1 MKFSL
6 SKLFGASENEADNN
20 AQLSDDFVNAIIK
33 DIDHIPYAKS
43 KTNVL
48 YAGAN
53 ELGGYLYFQTILVGH
68 FKIKTK
74 KGAELEFISD
84 QQTLTLKS
92 DMDEFESDHTDV
104 KNRLITKIDFEIDK
118 AQLKT
123 FDATTFKSVVLKT
136 AKKSITLNVIEN

>member
-6 SKLFGASENEADNN
+6 KKLFGDSENQSENE

-33 DIDHIPYAKS
+33 DIDHVPYAKS

-53 ELGGYLYFQTILVGH
+53 ELGGYLYFQTIVVGQ
-68 FKIKTK
+68 FKLKTK
-74 KGAELEFISD
+74 KGAELELISD
-84 QQTLTLKS
+84 KKTLTLKA

-104 KNRLITKIDFEIDK
+104 KNRYITKIDFEIDK

-123 FDATTFKSVVLKT
+123 FDATTFKSVNLKT
-136 AKKSITLNVIEN
+136 GKKTISLNVIDN